1 MRQRTAGADA
11 AAVAAGLRAVD
22 GVRVRPTEAWAA
34 ASCPATN
41 GTTRLGMLL
50 VLGIALL
57 YTGISLANTL
67 VMGAAERARDVTAL
81 RLAGRPAGR
90 SCAGPPRRH

>member
-22 GVRVRPTEAWAA
+22 GVRVRPKEAWAA

-41 GTTRLGMLL
+41 GTTR
-50 VLGIALL
+50 
-57 YTGISLANTL
+57 L